1 MRIEYHRTLIAD
13 ELRND
18 AFYRALKSVIVPGK
32 TTVADI
38 GAGSG
43 ILGLMAAKLGAKE
56 VFFYE
61 TAEVAAVAEAT
72 IKASGVTGCHLFAC
86 HSTEMDEPPKVDVIV
101 TETLGN
107 YAFEEDIIATL
118 DDARRRHLKRGGV
131 ILPRTVRQFASPI
144 VTPRLYDE
152 MTAWDR
158 TGAKYGLDFRMARRM
173 SLNNAYVRGIK
184 AADLLPGAARQWDE
198 ADLTTRVS
206 GKRKGTATWELE
218 TPTIVYGFAVWWEIE
233 IVEGIR
239 LSISPEGAP
248 THWEQLFFPLEKPIS
263 AKPGETIEA
272 RFGSDTTPDSGTNL
286 SWQVAHMAAGG
297 RVLSRQSMDLDKGY
311 LP

>member
-13 ELRND
+13 EVRND
-18 AFYRALKSVIVPGK
+18 AFYRALKAVVVPGK

-61 TAEVAAVAEAT
+61 SAEVAAVAEAS
-72 IKASGVTGCHLFAC
+72 IRASGCKGCHLFAC
-86 HSTEMDEPPKVDVIV
+86 HSTEMDEPPKVDVVI

-131 ILPRTVRQFASPI
+131 VLPKTVRQFACPL
-144 VTPRLYDE
+144 VVPRLFEE

-158 TGAKYGLDFRMARRM
+158 TGEKYGLDFSTARRM
-173 SLNNAYVRGIK
+173 SLNNAYVRGLRQS
-184 AADLLPGAARQWDE
+184 DLLDRGARQWDE
-198 ADLTTRVS
+198 ADMGARVS
-206 GKRKGTATWELE
+206 GKRKGTAAWTFEQPI
-218 TPTIVYGFAVWWEIE
+218 TVYGFGVWWEIE
-233 IVEGIR
+233 ITAGIT
-239 LSISPEGAP
+239 LSTSPLGPA
-248 THWEQLFFPLEKPIS
+248 THWEQLYFPLEKPIV
-263 AKPGETIEA
+263 AKAGEMLEA
-272 RFGSDTTPDSGTNL
+272 KFASDTSPEGGTNL
-286 SWQVAHMAAGG
+286 AWQATHLTTGG
-297 RVLSRQSMDLDKGY
+297 RVIARQSMDLDKGY